1 VRVLL
6 LAHDC
11 NPEWPSLP
19 VVGYKTAR
27 ALAEFAEVVV
37 VTHIRNRQ
45 NIEKVGLGKAQ
56 VRYINDENISG
67 PLLRL
72 EYFLRGGDD
81 LGWTISVAMGYPR
94 NLSFE
99 WQAWKATRSDLGN
112 GRFDVVHRITPMS
125 PATPSP
131 FASWSPVPFII
142 GPLNGGLKWPPEFRN
157 ELARE
162 RDWLSHVRDLYR
174 LLPYS
179 GSTFRKSAAV
189 LAAFRHTMNDLPKDA
204 QSKVINF
211 PEVGVDPAIFDNISE
226 RPARRHKTIITAGRL
241 VPYKLHEVLVRAF
254 ANHPSLPAR
263 LVIVGDGPERPAIE
277 GLVKSLG
284 IDDRVELIPWVT
296 QSRLGELMRESDIF
310 AFPSI
315 RELGAGVVVEA
326 MACGLAC
333 VVVDYGG
340 PGTLIDSD
348 RGIKIPLGNKEELV
362 RKFGEA
368 LVHLVADEQTTVRL
382 GVAARQHA
390 MRFYSWEAKARKMLT
405 VYEWVLGRG
414 PRPFFWNNVDAPE
427 TVGDAKVRKSAS
439 M

>member
-1 VRVLL
+1 VRVLI

-27 ALAEFAEVVV
+27 AIAELADVVV
-37 VTHIRNRQ
+37 ITHIRNRQ

-56 VRYINDENISG
+56 VRYINDEKISG

-72 EYFLRGGDD
+72 EYFLRGGSD
-81 LGWTISVAMGYPR
+81 LGWTITVAMGYPR

-99 WQAWKATRSDLGN
+99 WQAWKATRSELRH
-112 GRFDVVHRITPMS
+112 GRFDVVHRLTPMS

-157 ELARE
+157 ERARE
-162 RDWLSHVRDLYR
+162 REWLSYLRDLYR

-179 GSTFRKSAAV
+179 GSTFRKSAAI
-189 LAAFRHTMNDLPKDA
+189 LAAFRHTMSDLPKDA

-211 PEVGVDPAIFDNISE
+211 PEVGVDPAIFDKVSE
-226 RPARRHKTIITAGRL
+226 RPAGRQKTIITAGRL
-241 VPYKLHEVLVRAF
+241 VPYKVHEILVRAF
-254 ANHPSLPAR
+254 ANYPSLPAR

-277 GLVKSLG
+277 RLVNSLG
-284 IDDRVELIPWVT
+284 IHDRVELIPWVE

-340 PGTLIDSD
+340 PSMLVDSD
-348 RGIKIPLGNKEELV
+348 RGIKIALGNKEELI

-382 GVAARQHA
+382 GVAAREHV
-390 MRFYSWEAKARKMLT
+390 MRFYTWEAKARKILA

-414 PRPFFWNNVDAPE
+414 PQPFFWDSAGAPE
-427 TVGDAKVRKSAS
+427 TMADPKS
-439 M
+439 